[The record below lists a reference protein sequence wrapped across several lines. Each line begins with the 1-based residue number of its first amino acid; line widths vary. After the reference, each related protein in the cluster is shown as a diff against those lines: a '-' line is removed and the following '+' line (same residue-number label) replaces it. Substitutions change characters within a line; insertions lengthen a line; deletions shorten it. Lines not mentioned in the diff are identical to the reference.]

1 MPPIKLL
8 KGDRQFYGEIKP
20 PGSST
25 QEQLAKPAPPPD
37 ANSDVPLTND
47 FSRQNFKTENI
58 KDPYSREQRKG
69 ESIELE
75 KVGIEEL
82 KEKEDL
88 GSRFVSFL
96 QTPIISTS
104 AEAQKAQ
111 ADRETARITGDE
123 SYAPV
128 KSEIRPVGEVPAA
141 VGSRVMDFLE
151 KEFMKVILLVGGVYL
166 AGQFLE
172 GVGKNLGN
180 KKSDYKVSD

>member
-8 KGDRQFYGEIKP
+8 KGDKQFYGEIKP
-20 PGSST
+20 PGTST
-25 QEQLAKPAPPPD
+25 QEQLQHPAPPPNAD
-37 ANSDVPLTND
+37 GDVPLTND
-47 FSRQNFKTENI
+47 FQRENFKTLNE
-58 KDPYSREQRKG
+58 KDPYAREKRTG

-104 AEAQKAQ
+104 QEAQKSQ

-128 KSEIRPVGEVPAA
+128 KSEIRPIGEVPLEI
-141 VGSRVMDFLE
+141 GNRVMNFIE
-151 KEFMKVILLVGGVYL
+151 KELLKVILLAGGVYL

-180 KKSDYKVSD
+180 KKSDYKVSE